1 MFVHFSVMFV
11 LFAKTITGEE
21 VSLAHLKFWPLF
33 EAEELLLEM
42 IGRTN
47 RMEKIKARTKAELVE
62 VKIFLLHIVTLFIS
76 FTFRYLFKLSTC
88 PNIVPCSPIL
98 SVNIFHLWQKITR

>member
-47 RMEKIKARTKAELVE
+47 RMEKI
-62 VKIFLLHIVTLFIS
+62 
-76 FTFRYLFKLSTC
+76 
-88 PNIVPCSPIL
+88 
-98 SVNIFHLWQKITR
+98 